1 MGKKV
6 SWFTTVKKVFRSSS
20 SKDCDRKK
28 ETCEKWQ
35 ADASDTILPG
45 RFAVQSSPRRA
56 LAGDQSTASPMA
68 EEDKG
73 RAVAVAI
80 ATAAAAEAAA
90 AAAHAAAKVV
100 QLAGLRRHS
109 REDRAAI
116 VIQAAYRGYLAR
128 RALRA
133 LKGLVRLQAL
143 VRGHNVRK
151 QAQVTMR
158 CMQALVR
165 VQARVRARRLLIA
178 QERRRDQLQKED
190 ELVIVVGDDDGK
202 EDMYGDYDDGDYF
215 DGDVDDDDYYSPS
228 LEVDSWD
235 DRNHG
240 REEGRRNVASR
251 KHDAV
256 IEREK
261 ELAYAYA
268 HKQWHPESSY
278 GENFSG
284 AQSGKTQWGWDWLDH
299 WISTRPSDGRHAVPG
314 GSYLTVNNTDD
325 MSEKTVEMDIARTSS
340 YVDAGNHRSTNIPA
354 RNFRRPPLSPEKEVT
369 VTYVPSKDMTPSVK
383 VVSTPSY
390 MANTRSS
397 MAKARVHIPQR
408 HAPPLAYA
416 WKPPSRRVGSTGDSS
431 SSGGY
436 GAPASQERSSST
448 KAVDMRVRTHGVTG
462 YSADSSGGEERT
474 PPPGGTGRRKN
485 FR

>member
-6 SWFTTVKKVFRSSS
+6 SWFTSVKKVFRSSS
-20 SKDCDRKK
+20 SRDCEKKK
-28 ETCEKWQ
+28 ETYEKCPT
-35 ADASDTILPG
+35 DASDAILPG
-45 RFAVQSSPRRA
+45 RFAVQSSPRRG

-73 RAVAVAI
+73 RAVAVAM

-100 QLAGLRRHS
+100 QLAGIRRHS
-109 REDRAAI
+109 REDQAATI
-116 VIQAAYRGYLAR
+116 IQSAYRGYLAR

-178 QERRRDQLQKED
+178 QEGRRNQMRKGEERD
-190 ELVIVVGDDDGK
+190 VVDDDDDQ
-202 EDMYGDYDDGDYF
+202 EDMYDDHDEGDYF
-215 DGDVDDDDYYSPS
+215 DGDVDDDEYYSPS
-228 LEVDSWD
+228 VEVDSWD
-235 DRNHG
+235 DRSHG
-240 REEGRRNVASR
+240 REEGRRINVASR

-256 IEREK
+256 IERER
-261 ELAYAYA
+261 ELAYAYT
-268 HKQWHPESSY
+268 HKQWQPESSY

-284 AQSGKTQWGWDWLDH
+284 EQSAKTQWGWNWLDH
-299 WISTRPSDGRHAVPG
+299 WISTRPSDGRAAVPG
-314 GSYLTVNNTDD
+314 GSYLTVHNADD
-325 MSEKTVEMDIARTSS
+325 MSEKTVEMDIARASS
-340 YVDAGNHRSTNIPA
+340 HADAGHHCNAHFPGRY
-354 RNFRRPPLSPEKEVT
+354 FRRPPLSPEKEVT
-369 VTYVPSKDMTPSVK
+369 VTYVPRKDTNPYVK
-383 VVSTPSY
+383 VVPTPSY

-397 MAKARVHIPQR
+397 IAKARAHVPQK

-416 WKPPSRRVGSTGDSS
+416 WKPPSKRLGSTGDSS

-436 GAPASQERSSST
+436 GAPTSHERSSST
-448 KAVDMRVRTHGVTG
+448 KAIDMRARTHGVPS
-462 YSADSSGGEERT
+462 YSAESSGGEERT
-474 PPPGGTGRRKN
+474 PPPGGTGRRKY